1 LTLPN
6 SANDLKRKLKSKMD
20 YLNLMTELSLL
31 EMTREKLLEKEEI
44 NKIAKIEKSQINY
57 EKKVELKKIELSEVE
72 LN

>member
-1 LTLPN
+1 MTLPN

-44 NKIAKIEKSQINY
+44 NKIAKIEKSQNNY